1 MLEGLLESPVKE
13 KILLFLLAND
23 GSYPS
28 EIARNFAFN
37 LNAVQYQLKK
47 LENAGVVYSQLR
59 GKVRLYGINPR
70 YPFRKELEALLQK
83 VFDFLNDAEKDKYYI
98 RRLRPRRAGKPGFG
112 LRPDLI
118 DIQSQTPSK
127 KVKVKRKK

>member
-1 MLEGLLESPVKE
+1 MEDEMLEALLESPVKE

-47 LENAGVVYSQLR
+47 LEGASVLYSHLR
-59 GKVRLYGINPR
+59 GKVRLYGLNPR

-83 VFDFLNDAEKDKYYI
+83 TLDFLGAEEKDTYYI
-98 RRLRPRRAGKPGFG
+98 RRRRPRRAGKA
-112 LRPDLI
+112 L
-118 DIQSQTPSK
+118 
-127 KVKVKRKK
+127 